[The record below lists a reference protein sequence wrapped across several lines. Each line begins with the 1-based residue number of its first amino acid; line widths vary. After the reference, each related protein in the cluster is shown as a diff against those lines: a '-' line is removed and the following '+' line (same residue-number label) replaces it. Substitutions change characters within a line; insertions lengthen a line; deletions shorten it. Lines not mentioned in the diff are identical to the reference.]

1 MKINNNLS
9 SNNKE
14 NFNIYFS
21 NYSKNKKLK
30 NENENDLQ
38 NIRKKLYKPKKEIK
52 SKLYDQIKKNEKN
65 NYSPEKYAFLP
76 KINKKSKEI
85 CEKKYNLNKTPINDL
100 LYEDANNKKEKLNKM
115 YLTENDN
122 IIANSNTKKIN
133 VNSNKIAGRR
143 LNKKIENVIK
153 KYALAGKLSIVKFT
167 QCLHELNIITELI
180 KKINNKDKN
189 DNLKLSDLQSIISS
203 LNEKDINKLKEI
215 EILEQLWFI
224 INPFQ
229 TQYIN
234 SNILSEL
241 LKILLSTND
250 NNKDAINNIE
260 KILEKYNIN
269 NNEENENDEIYNSPL
284 RDKQY
289 NKKELWSIKK
299 LIKIFSNL
307 KKNLSAYKDNDNQKE
322 DKIIKKRDED
332 LTFKPNLISNSYFY
346 KHSKYN
352 YNKENEKYESS
363 NDNIKKKKNDFDK
376 IYKRF
381 MAEKELHEKTLERIR
396 EIKREKESEKCTYI
410 PKINK
415 YIPKSRDKNIR
426 KNRKIIDSE
435 DSNMLQK
442 NKSTS
447 DIKTPRYK
455 KLYNLRKDFYEN
467 NNKVLD

>member
-1 MKINNNLS
+1 MNG
-9 SNNKE
+9 
-14 NFNIYFS
+14 
-21 NYSKNKKLK
+21 
-30 NENENDLQ
+30 
-38 NIRKKLYKPKKEIK
+38 KKE
-52 SKLYDQIKKNEKN
+52 DNE
-65 NYSPEKYAFLP
+65 
-76 KINKKSKEI
+76 
-85 CEKKYNLNKTPINDL
+85 
-100 LYEDANNKKEKLNKM
+100 
-115 YLTENDN
+115 EN
-122 IIANSNTKKIN
+122 
-133 VNSNKIAGRR
+133 
-143 LNKKIENVIK
+143 
-153 KYALAGKLSIVKFT
+153 
-167 QCLHELNIITELI
+167 NIITEEI
-180 KKINNKDKN
+180 KDNKEDNKNN
-189 DNLKLSDLQSIISS
+189 
-203 LNEKDINKLKEI
+203 
-215 EILEQLWFI
+215 
-224 INPFQ
+224 
-229 TQYIN
+229 
-234 SNILSEL
+234 
-241 LKILLSTND
+241 
-250 NNKDAINNIE
+250 
-260 KILEKYNIN
+260 N
-269 NNEENENDEIYNSPL
+269 NNELKEEVN
-284 RDKQY
+284 DKQY
-289 NKKELWSIKK
+289 NKNELWSIKK

-455 KLYNLRKDFYEN
+455 KSEKI
-467 NNKVLD
+467 KSP